1 MSKRLQYIGFILFP
15 IFFFFSCTKNFL
27 DVNKD
32 PNNPTSIAVSKLLP
46 TAERSLA
53 ASLGLS
59 GGNVPG
65 IGQILAT
72 YVHQGVVREDPFQ
85 YGATG
90 TDFFLV
96 TSWDNLYSGQP
107 LSVNGSILFEGS
119 LQNMQV
125 IISDATA
132 KGNLQYAGI
141 AQILKAYTFSL
152 LVDMFGDVPFSE
164 ALRLKEGIVNPV
176 FDKGA
181 DVYPKLFSLLDSGIT
196 NLQADAPNNL
206 TPGND
211 DVIYGGNITKWI
223 QAANTIK
230 LKLLLQQRLVKNVSA
245 DVNALLNSG
254 VLINNA
260 AGNFLMPYG
269 ISGATDDRNPGYQD
283 YFATQRGNYI
293 SPWFY
298 AILKGY
304 NPKLFTGITD
314 PRIPY
319 YFYNQLTPTAPADN
333 PTEYR
338 DSGFVSIVFGSI
350 GPNRDFLQDNSITLF
365 GIYPVGGRYDDGVG
379 GSVNSNSGTGAAPYR
394 FITYAD
400 RLYMEA
406 ELIKTG
412 VITGDA
418 AAKLKDALLASFK
431 EVDDVVHNYVKPA
444 QPVPQLS
451 GSGPATT
458 YINKIMAYYNANPAK
473 QLEIIMTEKWIAAF
487 GNFVDEYTDYRRT
500 GFPVLF
506 DPNDGSVSP
515 NHFYQP
521 PVNGDLVTNP
531 GAQPAIPVQLSRGFP
546 LTLPWSQNELNA
558 NKNAPPQKQPST
570 YKPFWLP

>member
-1 MSKRLQYIGFILFP
+1 MRKRIIYPGFVLLAIIL
-15 IFFFFSCTKNFL
+15 FSCTKGFL
-27 DVNKD
+27 DINKD

-65 IGQILAT
+65 MGQVLAT
-72 YVHQGVVREDPFQ
+72 YVHQGVVREEPFQ

-90 TDFFLV
+90 TDYYLV

-107 LSVNGSILFEGS
+107 LNVNGSTLFEGS
-119 LQNMQV
+119 LQNLQV
-125 IISDATA
+125 IITDATA
-132 KGNLQYAGI
+132 KGDLQYAGI
-141 AQILKAYTFSL
+141 AQILKAYTFSQ

-164 ALRLKEGIVNPV
+164 ALKLKDGIVNPV

-181 DVYPKLFSLLDSGIT
+181 DIYPKLFSLLDSGIT
-196 NLQADAPNNL
+196 NLKANALNSS
-206 TPGND
+206 TPGSD
-211 DVIYGGNITKWI
+211 DVIYGGNISKWEK
-223 QAANTIK
+223 AANTIK
-230 LKLLLQQRLVKNVSA
+230 LKLLLQQRLIKNVAA
-245 DVNALLNSG
+245 DVNTLLT
-254 VLINNA
+254 
-260 AGNFLMPYG
+260 AGNLISTTTESFVMPYG
-269 ISGATDDRNPGYQD
+269 VSGATDDRNPGFQD

-298 AILKGY
+298 SILKGY
-304 NPKLFTGITD
+304 NPKIFTNIVD

-319 YFYNQLTPTAPADN
+319 YFYNQLTATAPADN

-338 DSGFVSIVFGSI
+338 DTGFLSIVFGSI
-350 GPNRDFLQDNSITLF
+350 GPSRDFLQDNSISLY
-365 GIYPVGGRYDDGVG
+365 GIYPVGGRYDDGGG

-418 AAKLKDALLASFK
+418 AAKLQQAIQESFK
-431 EVDDVVHNYVKPA
+431 EVDYVVTKYVKPT
-444 QPVPQLS
+444 QTVPALS
-451 GSGPATT
+451 GTGAATA
-458 YINKIMAYYNANPAK
+458 YINKIMAYYNNNASK
-473 QLEIIMTEKWIAAF
+473 QLEIIMTQKWIAAF

-500 GFPVLF
+500 RFPVLF
-506 DPNDGSVSP
+506 DPNDVSVAP
-515 NHFYQP
+515 NHLYQP
-521 PVNGDLVTNP
+521 PVNGDLVNSP
-531 GAQPAIPVQLSRGFP
+531 GAQPAIPVQLSRDYP

-558 NKNAPPQKQPST
+558 NKNAPAQKQPST